1 MAALLGVSQKCQY
14 ALRALFELALRH
26 HEGMVSTVAD
36 IAREQHIPP
45 RFLEQI
51 FAKLRTGGYIDSHRG
66 KQGGYQL
73 ATAPSNIVVGD
84 IIRFIE
90 GADETI
96 DCLNEHAN
104 DHCSHVDGCVFRDM
118 WRSAR
123 TALDDIFDTTT
134 LQDLVD
140 RHHKSRSEINY
151 SI

>member
-14 ALRALFELALRH
+14 ALRALFELALWH
-26 HEGMVSTVAD
+26 HEGTVSTVAD
-36 IAREQHIPP
+36 IARQQHIPP

-51 FAKLRTGGYIDSHRG
+51 FAKLRTGGFIDSHRG
-66 KQGGYQL
+66 KQGGYAL
-73 ATAPSNIVVGD
+73 ATPPSKIIIND

-90 GADETI
+90 GAEETI
-96 DCLNEHAN
+96 DCLNEKAN
-104 DHCSHVDGCVFRDM
+104 DHCSHLDGCVFKDM

-123 TALDDIFDTTT
+123 SALDAIFDNTT